1 MLKNKKYIYHL
12 ILLVALWPLAIDI
25 YLPAFP
31 DIGIALSASA
41 KELKSTVTFFAIG
54 FGIGQLVLSRFIDQ
68 FGRRQIALLGISLY
82 LLCSVVQIYAP
93 TIEAL
98 VFFRVVQGLSAAATA
113 TIVTAIAK
121 DVYDQHSLPK
131 VLSFL
136 NGVLCCVPALAPV
149 LGAFLTESYGYR
161 ATFVFMAGY
170 ALFAFIFIFLKLP
183 ETFSKNNAIH
193 RDSSFGAVLLER
205 NFLFYSLISML
216 SMAVIISF
224 VSNSPVWLLD
234 RLSLSIREF
243 SFWFGINAVI
253 SIIGG
258 MLIAPYLIGKF
269 GVEKTLKIGLIFTI
283 SSGFIMLNENNTAIS
298 FMIPIFINSAG
309 TSLTLGTSSSL
320 AISTFSNNIGRVS
333 ALLGF
338 IQIGGAG
345 LFVLIIQIFELS
357 SPSQLALH
365 MIMLLPALLV
375 LTLSKK
381 ILLKMNAS

>member
-1 MLKNKKYIYHL
+1 
-12 ILLVALWPLAIDI
+12 
-25 YLPAFP
+25 
-31 DIGIALSASA
+31 
-41 KELKSTVTFFAIG
+41 
-54 FGIGQLVLSRFIDQ
+54 
-68 FGRRQIALLGISLY
+68 
-82 LLCSVVQIYAP
+82 
-93 TIEAL
+93 
-98 VFFRVVQGLSAAATA
+98 
-113 TIVTAIAK
+113 
-121 DVYDQHSLPK
+121 
-131 VLSFL
+131 
-136 NGVLCCVPALAPV
+136 
-149 LGAFLTESYGYR
+149 
-161 ATFVFMAGY
+161 
-170 ALFAFIFIFLKLP
+170 
-183 ETFSKNNAIH
+183 
-193 RDSSFGAVLLER
+193 
-205 NFLFYSLISML
+205 
-216 SMAVIISF
+216 
-224 VSNSPVWLLD
+224 
-234 RLSLSIREF
+234 
-243 SFWFGINAVI
+243 
-253 SIIGG
+253 